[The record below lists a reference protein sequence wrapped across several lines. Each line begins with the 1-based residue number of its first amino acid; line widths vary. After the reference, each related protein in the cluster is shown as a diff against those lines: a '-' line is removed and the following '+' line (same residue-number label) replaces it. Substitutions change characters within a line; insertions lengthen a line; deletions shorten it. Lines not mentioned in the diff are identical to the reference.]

1 MKKILTGMFL
11 FIILMTTGKTSF
23 ASEVII
29 NDPKVEVVITK
40 NDLALAR
47 FWDKVDHYNQLY
59 LPATCG
65 VSRPGSALSLSSP
78 YYFQVNASV
87 SDIYSNYY
95 FTNHNGRMN
104 ILLEEYYGQRLFQK
118 TYKFYLYEQG
128 TNKQILK
135 ITLDKGDEVIVH
147 ALNLSTSKG
156 YYFKIV
162 PNGQTSINGKVYR

>member
-1 MKKILTGMFL
+1 MKKLFTFVFL
-11 FIILMTTGKTSF
+11 FVALMTTGKTIF
-23 ASEVII
+23 ASEIII
-29 NDPKVEVVITK
+29 NDPEVQIIITK
-40 NDLALAR
+40 NDPALVG
-47 FWDKVDHYNQLY
+47 FWDKVDHYDQLY
-59 LPATCG
+59 PVVARGL
-65 VSRPGSALSLSSP
+65 SRPGSALSLSSP